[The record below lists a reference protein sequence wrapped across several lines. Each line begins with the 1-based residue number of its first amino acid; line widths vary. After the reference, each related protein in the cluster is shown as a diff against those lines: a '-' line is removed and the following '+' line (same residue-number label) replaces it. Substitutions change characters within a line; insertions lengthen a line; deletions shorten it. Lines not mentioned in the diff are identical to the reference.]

1 MDSAQEFRVNNTFAY
16 IAAIVLIICFALVF
30 AFSALPNLPS
40 YPKQPDEWRWHIIS
54 WNLGG
59 PLMFIIIFR
68 IHTLRVLEEVI
79 RKGRA
84 ALGVTL
90 WVKFWFGAALFFGLV
105 TLPFVFQ
112 NYAVYGAMSI
122 YANAGTALVI
132 FAWLSLIASSIALLR
147 IRCSKAM
154 LPSVEN
160 ARSVHRVLLASA
172 SIIFFIFTGLS
183 SIVILFS

>member
-1 MDSAQEFRVNNTFAY
+1 MDSTQQFKLNNTFAY
-16 IAAIVLIICFALVF
+16 IAAIVLIACFVLVF
-30 AFSALPNLPS
+30 AFNILPNLPN
-40 YPKQPDEWRWHIIS
+40 YPKQPDEWRWYAIS

-68 IHTLRVLEEVI
+68 IHTLRVLGDII
-79 RKGRA
+79 RKGRV

-90 WVKFWFGAALFFGLV
+90 WVKFWFGAALFFGLA

-112 NYAVYGAMSI
+112 NYVVYGATSI
-122 YANAGTALVI
+122 FANAGAALVI

-154 LPSVEN
+154 LLAVEN
-160 ARSVHRVLLASA
+160 AREVHRVLLAPA

-183 SIVILFS
+183 SITILFP